1 MSAYEVTEAIFK
13 AIEDSKDTVIT
24 ADSIAED
31 VMVELDIYQGDY
43 SLIRGAADAIL
54 KLMYEPSDSP
64 EEMLEHARQLE
75 EWGRQRGR
83 KLDREG

>member
-1 MSAYEVTEAIFK
+1 MNAYKVTKAIFK

-24 ADSIAED
+24 AASIADD
-31 VMVELDIYQGDY
+31 VMMDLALYHGDY
-43 SLIRGAADAIL
+43 SLVHGASDAIL
-54 KLMYEPSDSP
+54 KLMFEPSGSP

-75 EWGRQRGR
+75 EWGRQRGW